1 MKVKMKP
8 GFIVREVAGE
18 QVVIPAGMES
28 VDFTKMLVLND
39 SALLLVSSL
48 MKECFLSIEELADI
62 LLRDYDVEEEQ
73 AKEDVAELLDKLQQL
88 DMLVSE

>member
-1 MKVKMKP
+1 MKP

-48 MKECFLSIEELADI
+48 MKEAFLSAEELTDI
-62 LLRDYDVEEEQ
+62 LLTNYEVEPEQ
-73 AKEDVAELLDKLQQL
+73 AKEDVDELLEKLQQL
-88 DMLVSE
+88 NMLVSE

>member
-48 MKECFLSIEELADI
+48 MKEAFLSAEELTDI
-62 LLRDYDVEEEQ
+62 LLTNYEVEPEQ
-73 AKEDVAELLDKLQQL
+73 AKEDVDELLEKLQQL
-88 DMLVSE
+88 NMLVSE